1 MLLLLGA
8 ALAVEPCPSP
18 VAPEGAVQVGLD
30 THGHTVGGLGIATI
44 DATSY
49 SLSLLAPAGF
59 ELFTVSG
66 PPNAVAT
73 GLDAWR
79 PWLEQLP
86 VARDLAL
93 AFTPVVEGACL
104 VDGGRIRTRVT
115 ADGWERRWCG
125 KGGGARA
132 TRAGD
137 RLVLHD
143 RLRGYTLTLIVP

>member
-8 ALAVEPCPSP
+8 TFAADPCPSP
-18 VAPEGAVQVGLD
+18 VAPAGAVQVGLD
-30 THGHTVGGLGIATI
+30 THGRKVGGLGIAGI

-66 PPNAVAT
+66 PPNVVDT

-93 AFTPVVEGACL
+93 AFTPVVEGVCR
-104 VDGGRIRTRVT
+104 VEGGKIRTRT
-115 ADGWERRWCG
+115 TETGWERRWCG

-132 TRAGD
+132 TLAGG
-137 RLVLHD
+137 RLVLTD
-143 RLRGYTLTLIVP
+143 RLRGYTLTMLMP